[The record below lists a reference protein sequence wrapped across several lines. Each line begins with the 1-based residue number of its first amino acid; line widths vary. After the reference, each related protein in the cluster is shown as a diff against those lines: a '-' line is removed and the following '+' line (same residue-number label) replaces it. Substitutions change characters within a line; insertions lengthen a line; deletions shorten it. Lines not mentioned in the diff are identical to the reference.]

1 MGITERKEREKL
13 EMRELILEAA
23 TSMFLEEGYEKTSI
37 RNIAERIEYSPATI
51 YLYFK
56 DKDELFFAIHQLGF
70 TKLLQEMA
78 PVALIENPLDRIRE
92 LGRIYI
98 EFGLNNP
105 EYYDLMFI
113 MRAPMNALK
122 EKIGVEQCWQDGQS
136 TFSFLQ
142 SIINE
147 GISKGLIK
155 DGSDPLALSMY
166 AWTCVHGMVS
176 LHIRERFGILEMDN
190 DHVKALMMRT
200 LHMTIEN
207 IRK

>member
-37 RNIAERIEYSPATI
+37 RNIAEKIEYSPATI

-56 DKDELFFAIHQLGF
+56 DKDELFFAIHELGF
-70 TKLLQEMA
+70 QKLLLEMVPLA
-78 PVALIENPLDRIRE
+78 QIEDPFQRLRQMA
-92 LGRIYI
+92 RIYI

-113 MRAPMNALK
+113 MRAPMNSIK
-122 EKIGVEQCWQDGQS
+122 EQVKAEQCWEGGES
-136 TFSFLQ
+136 TFGFLT
-142 SIINE
+142 SIMEECIA
-147 GISKGLIK
+147 KGLVK
-155 DGSDPLALSMY
+155 SDDAMMLSIY

-176 LHIRERFGILEMDN
+176 LNIRERLGMLEMDS
-190 DHVKALMMRT
+190 DGIKALMMRT
-200 LHMTIEN
+200 LDMIIDN